1 VFGLILTTALKDFL
15 RFKRIWIWFLIAIAM
30 AALGAVW
37 GDIVRAKGAED
48 AYMQLSAS
56 FVFRIVALAAAV
68 FSTAV
73 VNQEVEQ
80 KTIVYLLTRPV
91 KRWELLV
98 ARSLAAAIVV
108 FGVGVLAAVFA
119 AAGAGALGA
128 SVLIRDIMAIAAGTM
143 LYTALFV
150 MFNLWM
156 NRALTACLLYAF
168 GWEIAIPNMPGDM
181 YYLSVYSY
189 MQAIAEHPVQG
200 SARGI
205 MAMMQGQIGDST
217 LMTAR
222 VAWPV
227 LIIASGF
234 FVVAAAIWFSTF
246 EYVPR
251 EDV

>member
-1 VFGLILTTALKDFL
+1 MFGLLLSTAVKDFT
-15 RFKRIWIWFLIAIAM
+15 RFKRIWIWVLLAILM
-30 AALGAVW
+30 GALGMVW
-37 GDIVRAKGAED
+37 GGIVRAASPED
-48 AYMQLSAS
+48 AYMQLAAS
-56 FVFRIVALAAAV
+56 FVFRVVALAAAV

-80 KTIVYLLTRPV
+80 KTIVYLLTRPI
-91 KRWELLV
+91 KRWELVV

-108 FGVGVLAAVFA
+108 FGIGVLCTVAA

-128 SVLIRDIMAIAAGTM
+128 SVIPRDIMAIAAGTL

-189 MQAIAEHPVQG
+189 MQAIAEHPM
-200 SARGI
+200 RGPSRGL

-217 LMTAR
+217 MMTAS

-227 LIIASGF
+227 LVIATAAL
-234 FVVAAAIWFSTF
+234 VIAAALWFSNF